1 DRALALGE
9 EARDLTALMGTR
21 EYQARIRTRLLQ
33 LPAPPLRPGTNQE
46 PSPRSASNRRYIL
59 PVEGRLVTGM
69 GEISDAGVHARG
81 LTFQA
86 EGGAEV
92 VAPRD
97 GRIVYAGPFR
107 GYGRIVIL
115 DHGGGWTSVVTN
127 LADISVAVGERVA
140 MGAAIGRTGGGD
152 TRVTVELRRNGK
164 PFPITP
170 LIAQS

>member
-1 DRALALGE
+1 
-9 EARDLTALMGTR
+9 
-21 EYQARIRTRLLQ
+21 
-33 LPAPPLRPGTNQE
+33 
-46 PSPRSASNRRYIL
+46 
-59 PVEGRLVTGM
+59 M

-86 EGGAEV
+86 AGGAQV

-97 GRIVYAGPFR
+97 GRIAYAGPFR

-127 LADISVAVGERVA
+127 LADISVAVGDRVA
-140 MGAAIGRTGGGD
+140 MGAAIGRTGGSD